1 MPEDRRA
8 DVSKWP
14 RERVAAAIAYAR
26 SWGAVP
32 STPMHHDPNQWLTDD
47 ANVVHA
53 ADEILR
59 AIAKERLTRGDQA
72 VQSAQEQHELG
83 TTKQRNTARP
93 PRTAAGE
100 ALFDGA
106 NPPEAAGAEA
116 DEPAPSAHG
125 MHG

>member
-8 DVSKWP
+8 DVAKWP

-47 ANVVHA
+47 ANVVYA
-53 ADEILR
+53 ADQIL
-59 AIAKERLTRGDQA
+59 AAVAKERLTRGEQA

-83 TTKQRNTARP
+83 TQEHRDTAGVGGTR
-93 PRTAAGE
+93 
-100 ALFDGA
+100 
-106 NPPEAAGAEA
+106 PPEALNQSSDTPEEAAASRDDAEA
-116 DEPAPSAHG
+116 PAHG
-125 MHG
+125 LYG